1 MSFLQLLIIAIVQGV
16 TEFLPISS
24 SGHLI
29 LIPKLTDLPDQGPL
43 IDVAVHVG
51 TLAAIIVYF
60 WRDVGLLAR
69 GGFAS
74 VGVGRKRASAPMEMR
89 LFWYIVAGTVP
100 AVLLGLFLKTG
111 GYLEEFRST
120 QLVAVNLIFWGIVLG
135 IADRFGKQ
143 EKSFEQVGL
152 KDAVIVGLFQALAL
166 IPGTSRSGITMS
178 AARFLGYTRVES
190 ARFSFLLSI
199 PAIAGA
205 GLLAVLDLADATAGM
220 QQDALIAGALTFVAA
235 ILTMVF
241 LMQFLK
247 KASMMVFVV
256 YRIAMGVALLMFVA

>member
-1 MSFLQLLIIAIVQGV
+1 MDIVQLLIIAIVQGV

-29 LIPKLTDLPDQGPL
+29 QIPKLTDLPDQGPL

-60 WRDVGLLAR
+60 WRDVRGLAA
-69 GGFAS
+69 GGLAS
-74 VGVGRKRASAPMEMR
+74 VGIGSAPQERR
-89 LFWYIVAGTVP
+89 LFWYIVAGTIP
-100 AVLLGLFLKTG
+100 AVVLGLFLKTG
-111 GYLEEFRST
+111 GYLEGFRST
-120 QLVAVNLIFWGIVLG
+120 QLVATNLIVWGIVLG
-135 IADRFGKQ
+135 LADRFGRQ
-143 EKSFEQVGL
+143 VKSFEQATL
-152 KDAVIVGLFQALAL
+152 KDTIIIGLFQALAL

-178 AARFLGYTRVES
+178 AARFLGYGRVES

-205 GLLAVLDLADATAGM
+205 GLLAVLDLADATAAM
-220 QQDALIAGALTFVAA
+220 QMDALIAGALTFVAA

-241 LMQFLK
+241 LMRFLK
-247 KASMMVFVV
+247 RASMTVFVV
-256 YRIAMGVALLMFVA
+256 YRILMGVALLILVA

>member
-1 MSFLQLLIIAIVQGV
+1 MDFIQLLIIAIVQGV

-29 LIPKLTDLPDQGPL
+29 LIPKLTDLPDQGPM

-60 WRDVGLLAR
+60 WRDVAGLAR
-69 GGFAS
+69 GGLAT
-74 VGVGRKRASAPMEMR
+74 VGIGEAPQERR
-89 LFWYIVAGTVP
+89 LFWYIVAGTIP
-100 AVLLGLFLKTG
+100 AVVLGLFLKTG
-111 GYLEEFRST
+111 GYLEGFRST

-143 EKSFEQVGL
+143 TKTFEQATL
-152 KDAVIVGLFQALAL
+152 KDTVIIGLFQALAL

-178 AARFLGYTRVES
+178 AARFLGYGRVES

-205 GLLAVLDLADATAGM
+205 GLLAVFDLADATAGM
-220 QQDALIAGALTFVAA
+220 QKDALIAGALTFVAA
-235 ILTMVF
+235 IVTMVF
-241 LMQFLK
+241 LMRFLK
-247 KASMMVFVV
+247 KASMMVFVI
-256 YRIAMGVALLMFVA
+256 YRVAMGAALLLLVA

>member
-1 MSFLQLLIIAIVQGV
+1 MDFLQLLIIAIVQGV

-60 WRDVGLLAR
+60 WRDVSGLAR
-69 GGFAS
+69 GGLAS
-74 VGVGRKRASAPMEMR
+74 VGVGNTSPKERR
-89 LFWYIVAGTVP
+89 LFWYIVAGTIP
-100 AVLLGLFLKTG
+100 AVVVGLFLKTG
-111 GYLEEFRST
+111 GYLEGFRST
-120 QLVAVNLIFWGIVLG
+120 QLVAINLIFWGVILG
-135 IADRFGKQ
+135 LADRFGKHV
-143 EKSFEQVGL
+143 KRFEDASL
-152 KDAVIVGLFQALAL
+152 KDAVIIGLFQALAL

-178 AARFLGYTRVES
+178 AARLLGYGRVES

-205 GLLAVLDLADATAGM
+205 GLLAVLDLADATASM
-220 QQDALIAGALTFVAA
+220 QQDALIAGGLTFIAA

-241 LMQFLK
+241 LMRFLK
-247 KASMMVFVV
+247 RASMMVFVV
-256 YRIAMGVALLMFVA
+256 YRILMGVALLLLVA